1 MNSFFSI
8 TEDCNEIE
16 LELEYINNEKNIDKE
31 IFGKYVISSE
41 IHDNREVYL
50 SENGTFQ
57 IWYEAEKYRWA
68 ISRKTGGKQNP
79 LMYLNVI
86 VPYYGKTE
94 TFTYNAKGTKSWTV
108 VDGQLSIRF
117 YVHVSVKC
125 SPMTGKISN
134 HMIQAKNLI
143 LKIFL
148 LLSSRLET

>member
-1 MNSFFSI
+1 MNNFFSI

-57 IWYEAEKYRWA
+57 IWYEADKYRWA

-79 LMYLNVI
+79 LMYLDVSYHS
-86 VPYYGKTE
+86 YYRDETK
-94 TFTYNAKGTKSWTV
+94 TFTYNAKGRKSWTV
-108 VDGQLSIRF
+108 VDGQLSIRII
-117 YVHVSVKC
+117 VSVSVKC
-125 SPMTGKISN
+125 NPKTGKNSN
-134 HMIQAKNLI
+134 HMTQAKTLI
-143 LKIFL
+143 FENFL
-148 LLSSRLET
+148 THVL

>member
-1 MNSFFSI
+1 MNNFFSI

-16 LELEYINNEKNIDKE
+16 LELKYINNKRNIDME

-57 IWYEAEKYRWA
+57 IWYEANKYRWA

-79 LMYLNVI
+79 LMYLD
-86 VPYYGKTE
+86 VPSIDYGDETR
-94 TFTYNAKGTKSWTV
+94 TFTYNAEGTELWTV
-108 VDGQLSIRF
+108 EGQQSSQKS
-117 YVHVSVKC
+117 YVSVKC
-125 SPMTGKISN
+125 SPKTGKTLN
-134 HMIQAKNLI
+134 HMVQAKNLL

-148 LLSSRLET
+148 LLYYRLET

>member
-1 MNSFFSI
+1 M
-8 TEDCNEIE
+8 
-16 LELEYINNEKNIDKE
+16 E

-57 IWYEAEKYRWA
+57 IWYEANKYRWT

-79 LMYLNVI
+79 LMYLD
-86 VPYYGKTE
+86 VPYYDKTG

-117 YVHVSVKC
+117 YVRVSVKC
-125 SPMTGKISN
+125 SPKTGKISN